1 MVSFLFIEYGAIK
14 ASRSNSNPPSS
25 NLRSLA
31 YCARRSSLFSGL
43 DNMPSVSTSVSMSSA
58 SVSLP
63 VVFPEGGGS
72 GVASRFLLFPFLV
85 GCSFFSSF
93 CLPLAAC
100 LPLRPPPLFVVSSS
114 SSFSSASFASTAC
127 RTAFAFSNEANR
139 CKYLTAHLSMPFME
153 LPRGISGVFGSK
165 LTRNISS
172 SSLLLSS
179 PYPVTSVNGVLTFVG
194 GVDRAEFVLVFAPPS
209 SLFGVCG
216 SLPPPPPPPAA
227 AALTAA
233 RCNL

>member
-25 NLRSLA
+25 NFRSLA
-31 YCARRSSLFSGL
+31 YCARRNSLFSGL
-43 DNMPSVSTSVSMSSA
+43 DNTISVSTSVSTSSM

-63 VVFPEGGGS
+63 VVLPDGGGS
-72 GVASRFLLFPFLV
+72 GVTSRFLLCPFLV
-85 GCSFFSSF
+85 GGPFFSSF
-93 CLPLAAC
+93 CLLLVAC
-100 LPLRPPPLFVVSSS
+100 RPLRPLVVVSSS
-114 SSFSSASFASTAC
+114 SSSSSASFASTAC

-139 CKYLTAHLSMPFME
+139 CKYFTAHLSMLFIE

-165 LTRNISS
+165 FTRKISS

-209 SLFGVCG
+209 SLLGV
-216 SLPPPPPPPAA
+216 
-227 AALTAA
+227 
-233 RCNL
+233 